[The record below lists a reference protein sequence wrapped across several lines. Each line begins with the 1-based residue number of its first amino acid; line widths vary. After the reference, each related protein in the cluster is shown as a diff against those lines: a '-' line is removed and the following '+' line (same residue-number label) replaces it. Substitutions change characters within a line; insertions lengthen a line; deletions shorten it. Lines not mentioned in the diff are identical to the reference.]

1 MQLRLNN
8 LVNTRKSYARII
20 RALMAGTVDIEKGRA
35 LGYLFSGMLGYWK
48 LEADLQIEARL
59 EQIEQQL
66 EKQKDGRPD

>member
-1 MQLRLNN
+1 
-8 LVNTRKSYARII
+8 
-20 RALMAGTVDIEKGRA
+20 MAGTVDIEKGRA